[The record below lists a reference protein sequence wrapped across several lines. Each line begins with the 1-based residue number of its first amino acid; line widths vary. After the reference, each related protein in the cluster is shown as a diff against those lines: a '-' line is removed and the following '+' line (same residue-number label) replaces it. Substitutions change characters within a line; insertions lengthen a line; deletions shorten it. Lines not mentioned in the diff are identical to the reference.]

1 MLLSALRR
9 IYYFNYNE
17 NSYTHKF
24 GVNILGYVTHN
35 LLILMGRLRLAKAQ
49 YKRQQREVGGKI
61 WQQLNSTRH
70 IDDAYK
76 TRMKAI
82 QFILRLCAHEP
93 V

>member
-35 LLILMGRLRLAKAQ
+35 LLILMGRLRLAMAQ
-49 YKRQQREVGGKI
+49 YNRQEREV
-61 WQQLNSTRH
+61 
-70 IDDAYK
+70 A
-76 TRMKAI
+76 RMKNMATI
-82 QFILRLCAHEP
+82 EFYTAH
-93 V
+93 